1 MVRKCS
7 EKGKTRRKTI
17 TRVKKR
23 HADKEK
29 ELEAKHE
36 KDTLLCNINN
46 E

>member
-7 EKGKTRRKTI
+7 EKGETRRKTI

-29 ELEAKHE
+29 ELEAKH
-36 KDTLLCNINN
+36 
-46 E
+46 